1 MKRILNAGEIKEK
14 GIEYC
19 KMQRELYKKNRRP
32 KHIGYCKNCPLHI
45 CIDHNGLIHAA
56 VMDFSDFVEG
66 YNLMI
71 SELKKM
77 TKEAADENM

>member
-19 KMQRELYKKNRRP
+19 QMQHKLYEKNR
-32 KHIGYCKNCPLHI
+32 KHIGYCRNCPLHV
-45 CIDHNGLIHAA
+45 CIDYKGYIHAD

-77 TKEAADENM
+77 TKEAADDRL